1 MKLTLISAALC
12 SAAVP
17 AFAVEK
23 ADVLTN
29 YANIAEASYGD
40 ALTTAR
46 KLQVAVDAL
55 ITNPS
60 AETQQ
65 AAKTAWLAA
74 RVPYLQTEVY
84 RFGNVIVD
92 NWEGQ
97 VNTWPLDEGLI
108 DYVDVSY
115 GGATEENA
123 FAALNVIGTPKF
135 VLSGSDIDATAITPD
150 LISKTLQDADG
161 VITNVSTGYHA
172 IEFLL
177 WGQDL
182 NGNGPGAGARPFT
195 DYAIGAACTNGNCD
209 RRAAYLQ
216 SATTLLVNDLEF
228 MAAAWAPEGAAR
240 ATVMA
245 DETAGIL
252 TMLTGMGSLSYGEL
266 AGERMKLGLMLNDPE
281 EEMDCFSDNTHNSQY
296 YDGLGIQNIYLGSYT
311 RVDGTAVSGP
321 SLSELVAAADPAVN
335 TQLTADLEATM
346 AAMGAMKAAADA
358 GMTYDQ
364 MIAPGN
370 TEGAALITAAV
381 DGLIKQ
387 TASVERAVV
396 SLGVGSMALNGSD
409 SLDNPNAVFQ

>member
-195 DYAIGAACTNGNCD
+195 DYAIAAACTNGNCD

>member
-1 MKLTLISAALC
+1 MKLTLISAILC
-12 SAAVP
+12 SAAIP
-17 AFAVEK
+17 AFAGEK
-23 ADVLTN
+23 TDVLSN
-29 YANIAEASYGD
+29 YSDIAAAAYGD

-46 KLQVAVDAL
+46 TLQVAVDAL

-74 RVPYLQTEVY
+74 RVPYLQTEAF
-84 RFGNVIVD
+84 RFGNAIVD

-97 VNTWPLDEGLI
+97 VNSWPLDEGLI
-108 DYVDVSY
+108 DYVDVAY

-135 VLSGSDIDATAITPD
+135 VLSGVDVDATTITPE
-150 LISKTLQDADG
+150 LISKTLQEADG
-161 VITNVSTGYHA
+161 VASNVATGYHA

-195 DYAIGAACTNGNCD
+195 DYAVGAACTNGNCD

-216 SATTLLVNDLEF
+216 SATTLLVNDMEF

-240 ATVMA
+240 MAVMA
-245 DETAGIL
+245 DENAGIL

-296 YDGLGIQNIYLGSYT
+296 YDGLSVQNVYLGTYT
-311 RVDGTAVSGP
+311 RSDGSVVTGP
-321 SLSELVAAADPAVN
+321 SLSGLVAATDPAVN
-335 TQLTADLEATM
+335 TQLTSDLAATM
-346 AAMGAMKAAADA
+346 AALGAMKSAADA

-387 TASVERAVV
+387 TKSVERAVSV
-396 SLGVGSMALNGSD
+396 LGVGAMALNGSD